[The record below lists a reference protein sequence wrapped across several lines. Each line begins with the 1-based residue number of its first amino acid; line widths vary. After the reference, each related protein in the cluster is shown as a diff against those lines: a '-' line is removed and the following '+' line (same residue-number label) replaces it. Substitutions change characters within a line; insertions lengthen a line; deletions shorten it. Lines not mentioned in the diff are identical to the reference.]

1 MAKGKVWNT
10 KKINEEIERIEK
22 GLPADTSPF
31 YEGKIESKAADV
43 VFEYTRE
50 EMEEL
55 ARCAADVVY
64 FGNKY
69 CHSMTDE
76 GIRQITLRPYQEDM
90 LGSFQENRFV
100 IMLASRQI
108 GKCHLYD
115 TKITLK
121 DKDGKVKKVSV
132 GNLFYKVLTT
142 ERKLS
147 ILEKLKWLLWKVY
160 DVL

>member
-10 KKINEEIERIEK
+10 KKINEEIERVER
-22 GLPADTSPF
+22 GLDADLSAF
-31 YEGKIESKAADV
+31 HEGKIHTKAADI

-55 ARCAADVVY
+55 ARCASDVVY
-64 FGNKY
+64 FGNNY

-76 GIRQITLRPYQEDM
+76 GVRKIKLRTYQEEM
-90 LGSFQENRFV
+90 LDSFQDNRFV

-142 ERKLS
+142 ERKLT
-147 ILEKLKWLLWKVY
+147 ILEKLKCLLWKLY